1 MANSPK
7 KQKRKKKQ
15 DGELFEIE
23 NESQKQDG
31 SPNRN
36 FN

>member
-7 KQKRKKKQ
+7 KEKESKKQ
-15 DGELFEIE
+15 DGELSEIE

-31 SPNRN
+31 DLSKSE
-36 FN
+36 F